1 MNSCTSYRRGASIE
15 ETGRIYISASLLG
28 ADHSRLREAALE
40 AARAGVEYLHIDV
53 MDGHFVPNLAFGP
66 GVVAGLRDVGIPLM
80 VHLMVTGPERHVE
93 AFIRAGAASVT
104 VHSEACSDARGT
116 LATIR
121 SLGARAGLALSPG
134 TPLDAAAALL
144 AELDLLLLMT
154 VNPGYSGQSFM
165 PEVLPKIRAAA
176 AALRGANPAAMIEV
190 DGGIGPETGYLA
202 AQAGATI
209 LAAGSSL
216 FARGDMAS
224 AVAALRA
231 AAARGSGQ
239 RARAGL

>member
-1 MNSCTSYRRGASIE
+1 MKIKIAPSIL
-15 ETGRIYISASLLG
+15 SADFSNLKAELKKVEKAG
-28 ADHSRLREAALE
+28 ADLIH
-40 AARAGVEYLHIDV
+40 VDV
-53 MDGHFVPNLAFGP
+53 MDGHFVPSLAFGP

-116 LATIR
+116 LARIR

-176 AALRGANPAAMIEV
+176 AALRGVNPAAMIEV

-239 RARAGL
+239 RAQAGL